1 MNHVLIYCNL
11 PARLQ
16 LKVSFSPLHRDD
28 HHPIENKETGAWNS
42 IVRKEQGNGERQV
55 HITGTCA
62 LKELSTHTL
71 MTLQS
76 SLKYKPD
83 IKE

>member
-28 HHPIENKETGAWNS
+28 HHPIENKETCAWNS

-55 HITGTCA
+55 HITGTRA
-62 LKELSTHTL
+62 LKELCADTL
-71 MTLQS
+71 ITLHP
-76 SLKYKPD
+76 SLKHKTN
-83 IKE
+83 IRQ